1 MSEPARS
8 PRINVSIRDNVATV
22 EIDNPTQRNALTKS
36 MCLQIQDM
44 MPKLEAD
51 PDINVV
57 VLRGTGNT
65 FSAGA
70 AIGELSSVLLDRQDD
85 NTVVDHL
92 SRADL
97 AISSITKPT
106 VALVDGACMGGGW
119 QIASACDFIIA
130 SERSVFAIT
139 PAKIG
144 IIYPRTGIERLV
156 RLVGHANAKF
166 ILLTGQTF
174 TAVQAQALGLV
185 AETVPDHEFDV
196 RSGAVVRSVGSRSRF
211 STHSM
216 KRLVNLTAASHP
228 RIDEE
233 WDDAWAAMS
242 DSPDMGIGV
251 NAFLNGT
258 QPAFTWRPDR
268 VVSKAATFGTPPPSR

>member
-1 MSEPARS
+1 MSDAASNPG
-8 PRINVSIRDNVATV
+8 ITVIIRNNVATV
-22 EIDNPTQRNALTKS
+22 EIDNPAQRNALTKS
-36 MCLQIQDM
+36 MCLQIQDT
-44 MPKLEAD
+44 MPKLDAD
-51 PDINVV
+51 PDIDVV

-65 FSAGA
+65 FCAGA

-85 NTVVDHL
+85 STVVDHL

-119 QIASACDFIIA
+119 QIASACDFII
-130 SERSVFAIT
+130 SSDRSMFAIT

-144 IIYPRTGIERLV
+144 IIYPRAGIERLV
-156 RLVGHANAKF
+156 RLAGHANAKF

-174 TAVQAQALGLV
+174 TSAQAQALGLV
-185 AETVPDHEFDV
+185 AETVPDHEFDG
-196 RSGAVVRSVGSRSRF
+196 RSGAVVRSLANRSRF
-211 STHSM
+211 STRSM
-216 KRLVNLTAASHP
+216 KRLVNLTDTNHP

-233 WDDAWAAMS
+233 WEEAWAAMS

-251 NAFLNGT
+251 NAFLTGT
-258 QPAFTWRPDR
+258 QPTFTWRP
-268 VVSKAATFGTPPPSR
+268 TG

>member
-1 MSEPARS
+1 MSEPACS
-8 PRINVSIRDNVATV
+8 PRINVSVRDNVATV
-22 EIDNPTQRNALTKS
+22 EIDNPTQRNALTKA
-36 MCLQIQDM
+36 MCLAIQDM

-65 FSAGA
+65 FCAGA

-130 SERSVFAIT
+130 SERSAFAIT

-174 TAVQAQALGLV
+174 TAAQAQALGLV
-185 AETVPDHEFDV
+185 AETVPDHEFNV

-216 KRLVNLTAASHP
+216 KRLVNLTATSQP

-233 WDDAWAAMS
+233 WDDAWAAML
-242 DSPDMGIGV
+242 DSHDMGIGV
-251 NAFLNGT
+251 NAFLNGI
-258 QPAFTWRPDR
+258 QPAFTWRP
-268 VVSKAATFGTPPPSR
+268 GGQ

>member
-1 MSEPARS
+1 MSDPA
-8 PRINVSIRDNVATV
+8 PRPGINVIIRDNVATV
-22 EIDNPTQRNALTKS
+22 EIDNPAQRNALTRA
-36 MCLQIQDM
+36 MCLEIQET

-51 PDINVV
+51 PEINVV
-57 VLRGTGNT
+57 VLRGAGNT
-65 FSAGA
+65 FCAGA
-70 AIGELSSVLLDRQDD
+70 AIGELGSVLLDRQND

-92 SRADL
+92 SGADL

-130 SERSVFAIT
+130 SERSAFAIT

-156 RLVGHANAKF
+156 RLVGPANAKF

-174 TAVQAQALGLV
+174 TSARAQAFGLV
-185 AETVPDHEFDV
+185 SETVPDHEFDV
-196 RSGAVVRSVGSRSRF
+196 RSAAVVRSLGNRSRF

-216 KRLVNLTAASHP
+216 KRLVNLTDTNHP

-233 WDDAWAAMS
+233 WEGAWAAMQ
-242 DSPDMGIGV
+242 DSPDMGLGV
-251 NAFLNGT
+251 AAFLNGT
-258 QPAFTWRPDR
+258 QPAFTWRPTD
-268 VVSKAATFGTPPPSR
+268 